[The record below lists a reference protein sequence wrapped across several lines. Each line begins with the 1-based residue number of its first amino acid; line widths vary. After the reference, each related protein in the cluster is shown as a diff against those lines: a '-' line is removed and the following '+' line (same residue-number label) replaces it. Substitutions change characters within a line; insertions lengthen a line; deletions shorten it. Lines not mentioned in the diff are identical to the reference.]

1 MRRVRSALL
10 LVVLGAACLRAGWG
24 QGAKISA
31 ADLALLSRVDAHYNH
46 LRTLR
51 ARYTERY
58 SGMGM
63 DRSETGTVEL
73 KRPGRMRWTTD
84 APAGKVYVLDGKFAW
99 SYTPGEAEAVRTPAR
114 VVEDV
119 RSPLRFLL
127 GHTELRKELEAI
139 SVTAAEGGRFAI
151 SGQPKGLV
159 DTERQLLLTVT
170 SAGAIERLRM
180 ERVDGSVTEFV
191 FSGVEEGV
199 ALPDADF
206 RFAVPAGVTVVDGQ
220 APV

>member
-1 MRRVRSALL
+1 MVWAG
-10 LVVLGAACLRAGWG
+10 LVWMAAGLPGQVGAPARPLTAED
-24 QGAKISA
+24 A
-31 ADLALLSRVDAHYNH
+31 AVLSRVDSHYNH

-51 ARYTERY
+51 ARYAERY
-58 SGMGM
+58 SGMGIE
-63 DRSETGTVEL
+63 RSETGVVEL

-99 SYTPGEAEAVRTPAR
+99 SYTPGAAEAVRTPAR
-114 VVEDV
+114 VVEDE

-127 GHTELRKELEAI
+127 GHTELKKELEGV
-139 SVTAAEGGRFAI
+139 SVRPEGASFVI
-151 SGQPKGLV
+151 SGQPKGLGN
-159 DTERQLLLTVT
+159 TERQIALTVT
-170 SAGAIERLRM
+170 ATGAIERLRM

-199 ALPDADF
+199 ALPEADF
-206 RFAVPAGVTVVDGQ
+206 RFAVPAGVTVVSGQ

>member
-1 MRRVRSALL
+1 MRLVRAAALL
-10 LVVLGAACLRAGWG
+10 VSIAGVGVGWS
-24 QGAKISA
+24 QGPKTSA
-31 ADLALLSRVDAHYNH
+31 ADLAVLKRVDAHYNH

-58 SGMGM
+58 SGMGIE
-63 DRSETGTVEL
+63 RTETGTVEL
-73 KRPGRMRWTTD
+73 KRPGRMRWVTD

-99 SYTPGEAEAVRTPAR
+99 SYTPGAAEAVRTPAR

-127 GHTELRKELEAI
+127 GHTELKKELEAV
-139 SVTAAEGGRFAI
+139 SVRPAGAGFVIAGV
-151 SGQPKGLV
+151 PKGMG
-159 DTERQLLLTVT
+159 DAERQLLLTVT
-170 SAGAIERLRM
+170 AAGVIERLRT

-199 ALPDADF
+199 ALPDGDF
-206 RFAVPAGVTVVDGQ
+206 RFVAPVGVAVVSRQ